1 MKLDD
6 VSWHLRTHEE
16 DLGRAERAALG
27 DEDAVLARVEMLA
40 ATHIGMF
47 LAWCVERDLAS
58 DELRRELSGEVA
70 AVRER
75 RLTGAELLLQHMDG
89 KLGVRDLNE
98 EGGRFAA
105 AAYEGYLGG
114 WNDLM
119 GDVWA
124 EEGHVENT
132 WSNYDRVRTWLDARY
147 DGWRSAPG

>member
-27 DEDAVLARVEMLA
+27 DDDDAVQARVEMLA

-47 LAWCVERDLAS
+47 LAWCVERDLVS
-58 DELRRELSGEVA
+58 DELKLDLADEIA
-70 AVRER
+70 AVKQR
-75 RLTGAELLLQHMDG
+75 RLTGAELLLEHMDG
-89 KLGVRDLNE
+89 KLGVRDLNG

-105 AAYEGYLGG
+105 AAYEAYLGG

-132 WSNYDRVRTWLDARY
+132 W
-147 DGWRSAPG
+147 